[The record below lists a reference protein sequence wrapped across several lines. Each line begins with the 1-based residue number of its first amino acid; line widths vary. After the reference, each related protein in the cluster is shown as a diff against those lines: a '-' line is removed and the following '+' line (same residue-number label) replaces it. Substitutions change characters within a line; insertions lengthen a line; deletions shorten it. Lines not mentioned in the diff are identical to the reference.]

1 MSKFKLPESVGQT
14 YNVAG
19 VQHCMITRSFPDACF
34 YTHDQLIQALT
45 DLGDEIAW
53 RFSSLSSDHE
63 LVIKHIVQELLA

>member
-45 DLGDEIAW
+45 DLGDAIAG
-53 RFSSLSSDHE
+53 RFSSPYNNYE
-63 LVIKHIVQELLA
+63 LVIKHIVKELLT